1 MNYGLEGRVAL
12 VTGADSGMGF
22 QTATLLLQEGAKV
35 FITDQYPERLE
46 AALRQLRPLGQVD
59 GAPAGLTDAA
69 AAEAVLRQATSA
81 FGAPDIL
88 VNCAGITGKQGD
100 FLEATD
106 DDWMEALNTN
116 LMSAVRMARAALP
129 GMRAKG
135 WGRIVLVASEDA
147 VQPYADELP
156 YCASKAGILNLA
168 KGLSKAYAK
177 DGILTNTVAPA
188 FIATPMTD
196 AMMDKRAAERGTDK
210 QEAIESFLKEERPTL
225 ELKRRG
231 EAEEVAAAIL
241 FLCSAQASFI
251 NGASIRVDGGSVAS
265 IAT

>member
-12 VTGADSGMGF
+12 VTGADSGIGLH
-22 QTATLLLQEGAKV
+22 TAMLLLHEGARV
-35 FITDQYPERLE
+35 FITDQFPDRLQ
-46 AALRQLRPLGQVD
+46 AAIAQLRPLGTVD
-59 GAPAGLTDAA
+59 GAPARLTDAVEA
-69 AAEAVLRQATSA
+69 DAVLRQAIDA

-100 FLEATD
+100 FLEASD
-106 DDWMEALNTN
+106 ADWMEALNTN
-116 LMSAVRMARAALP
+116 LMSAVRMARAAIP
-129 GMRAKG
+129 GMKAKG

-168 KGLSKAYAK
+168 KGLSKAYAR

-196 AMMDKRAAERGTDK
+196 AMMEKRAVERGTDK
-210 QEAIESFLKEERPTL
+210 AEAIESFLKEERPTL

-241 FLCSAQASFI
+241 FLCSARASFV

>member
-1 MNYGLEGRVAL
+1 MNYGLNGRIAL
-12 VTGADSGMGF
+12 VTGGDSGMGF

-35 FITDQYPERLE
+35 FLTDRVPDRLE
-46 AALRQLRPLGQVD
+46 QAARQLSAHGTVEF
-59 GAPAGLTDAA
+59 AVAELTDLSQV
-69 AAEAVLRQATSA
+69 EALMAKVTAA

-100 FLEATD
+100 FLDASD

-116 LMSAVRMARAALP
+116 LMSAVRMARAVIP
-129 GMRAKG
+129 GMKDKG

-168 KGLSKAYAK
+168 KGLSKTYAK
-177 DGILTNTVAPA
+177 QGVLVNTVAPA

-196 AMMDKRAAERGTDK
+196 AMMQKRAEENGTSVE
-210 QEAIESFLKEERPTL
+210 EAIESFLDEERPDL
-225 ELKRRG
+225 VLHRRG

-251 NGASIRVDGGSVAS
+251 NGANIRVDGGSVATMS
-265 IAT
+265 T